1 MASDNQAS
9 YAKIG
14 FTIMLGIAGIVGVLI
29 YFGGVGTGGRVIPA
43 ETYFHNPV
51 SGLAVG
57 SDVCFRGVKV
67 GSVKRISFIANEYE
81 QHDPAHG
88 QAIWVG
94 LSIDPR
100 LCGFDE
106 TVRHPEENVREI
118 ISKGLHATVAANI
131 LTGIAHIELNFPKTE
146 IKEAPIS
153 WRPRDLCVPPAPTLL
168 ESASDALPVLL
179 AKLERIDF
187 AGSWSNVLSTVEN
200 ANALMG
206 SVNTLVDSQ
215 QGNVT
220 EILGNMRDASASLRD
235 FADKIRDNPS
245 LLLRSR
251 DVESLPETMR

>member
-1 MASDNQAS
+1 MANDNQAS
-9 YAKIG
+9 YAKVG
-14 FTIMLGIAGIVGVLI
+14 FTIMLGIAGMLGVLV
-29 YFGGVGTGGRVIPA
+29 YFGGMGIGGREIPA

-51 SGLAVG
+51 SGLAIG

-67 GSVKRISFIANEYE
+67 GTVKRISFIANEYE
-81 QHDPAHG
+81 QHDPEHG

-94 LSIDPR
+94 LALDPK
-100 LCGFDE
+100 LCGFDSE
-106 TVRHPEENVREI
+106 RHPEEMVRQI
-118 ISKGLHATVAANI
+118 VAKGLHATVAANI

-153 WRPRDLCVPPAPTLL
+153 WHPRSLCIPPAPTLL

-200 ANALMG
+200 ANSLMG
-206 SVNTLVDSQ
+206 SASTLVDSQ
-215 QGNVT
+215 QGNVS
-220 EILGNMRDASASLRD
+220 EILGNVRDASAALRE
-235 FADKIRDNPS
+235 FADKIRENPS

-251 DVESLPETMR
+251 DYEALPETAR